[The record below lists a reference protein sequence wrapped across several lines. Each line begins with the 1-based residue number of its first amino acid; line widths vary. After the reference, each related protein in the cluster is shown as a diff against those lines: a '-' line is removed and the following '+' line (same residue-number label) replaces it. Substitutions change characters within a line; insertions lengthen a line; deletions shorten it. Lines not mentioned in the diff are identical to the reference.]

1 MYPSKPPSWKN
12 VQGRPKS
19 AAVVSSNP
27 GNRKPHSSKI
37 SRATLERSLPFTVGQ
52 VSNFF
57 LFLIF
62 RILVN
67 HIQ

>member
-1 MYPSKPPSWKN
+1 M
-12 VQGRPKS
+12 
-19 AAVVSSNP
+19 SSNPGNP

-57 LFLIF
+57 LFLF
-62 RILVN
+62 LESW
-67 HIQ
+67 